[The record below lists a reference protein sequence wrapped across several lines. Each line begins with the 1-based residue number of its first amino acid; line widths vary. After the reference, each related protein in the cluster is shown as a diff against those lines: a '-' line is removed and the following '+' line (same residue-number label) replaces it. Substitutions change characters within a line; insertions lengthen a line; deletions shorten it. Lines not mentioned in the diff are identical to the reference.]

1 MNIETLL
8 IIIAVLLFMIF
19 WKVESINARLKERF
33 PTAKEEDREWAR
45 KDPMGHSEA
54 HGKGLK
60 K

>member
-33 PTAKEEDREWAR
+33 PTAREEDREWAR
-45 KDPMGHSEA
+45 KDPAGHAEA
-54 HGKGLK
+54 HRREMK
-60 K
+60 